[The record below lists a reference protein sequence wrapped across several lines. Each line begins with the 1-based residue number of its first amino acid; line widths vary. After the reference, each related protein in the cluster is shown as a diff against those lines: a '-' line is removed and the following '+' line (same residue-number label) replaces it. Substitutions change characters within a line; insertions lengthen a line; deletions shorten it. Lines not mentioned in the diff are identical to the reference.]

1 MRRFGQSVDAQ
12 VRQPIK
18 AGCKRC
24 SVRQLAE
31 PKAGVHRFSTWIEI
45 AGALII
51 VVGCFAMF
59 SIGAYLVLTDRPTS
73 AALTWGF
80 AFLLVVLLLLAK
92 FKRFKG
98 FGFEAE
104 LWEEKQA
111 EAAALVDQMRSLSNL
126 ICKQMASIAA
136 RVGLW
141 DSALSPA
148 ELVDFVDDLR
158 SHLGAIE
165 SSPHESEE
173 TLHPLYQ
180 RLEAEYR
187 RMAREVAAAAF
198 RSGTE
203 DVNGAIDSMDMD
215 RRRQAAELV
224 PKMNQEDAALSKLDG
239 GAISELVKFVE
250 SSVII
255 RRKAVVIDEVS
266 EIERDLAHFHE
277 SRSIRRKAWLRSK
290 N

>member
-1 MRRFGQSVDAQ
+1 M
-12 VRQPIK
+12 
-18 AGCKRC
+18 
-24 SVRQLAE
+24 RQLAE
-31 PKAGVHRFSTWIEI
+31 PRAEVRRFPTWIEI

-51 VVGCFAMF
+51 VVGCCAMF

-126 ICKQMASIAA
+126 ICKQMASIAS

-148 ELVDFVDDLR
+148 ELADFVEDLQ
-158 SHLGAIE
+158 SHLRAIE
-165 SSPHESEE
+165 SPPHEREE
-173 TLHPLYQ
+173 TLQPLYQ
-180 RLEAEYR
+180 RLEAAYR
-187 RMAREVAAAAF
+187 GMAREVVWVAF
-198 RSGTE
+198 RSGRE
-203 DVNGAIDSMDMD
+203 DVNGAIDSTDME
-215 RRRQAAELV
+215 RRRQAVELV

-239 GAISELVKFVE
+239 SAIDELVKFVE
-250 SSVII
+250 LSVIV
-255 RRKAVVIDEVS
+255 RRKAAVIDEVR

-277 SRSIRRKAWLRSK
+277 NRSIRRKVWLRSK